1 MSPSEK
7 IQEAEIARAEALGTL
22 LGAVDAVIL
31 METFLRPEPAAYFV
45 MLDGVQELRA
55 PRKAYD
61 DADTAYRAARGA
73 P

>member
-31 METFLRPEPAAYFV
+31 WEPFRRPTPAAS
-45 MLDGVQELRA
+45 MTEEIEKLRA
-55 PRKAYD
+55 LRKVYD